1 MHRNIVRAYN
11 CLQDEHNRLRA
22 ACFKSF
28 SRNDKDPEQEL
39 LRANLDSLRH
49 HDKMLLYGRK
59 GEGGVDFGAGVEFA
73 DQMIEL

>member
-28 SRNDKDPEQEL
+28 SRNDNGP
-39 LRANLDSLRH
+39 RTRVV
-49 HDKMLLYGRK
+49 K
-59 GEGGVDFGAGVEFA
+59 GEPS
-73 DQMIEL
+73 